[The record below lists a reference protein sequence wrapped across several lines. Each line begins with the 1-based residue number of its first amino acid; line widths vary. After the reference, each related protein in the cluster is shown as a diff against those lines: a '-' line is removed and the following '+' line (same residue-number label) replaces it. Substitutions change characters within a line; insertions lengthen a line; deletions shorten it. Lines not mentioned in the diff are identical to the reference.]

1 MERVQTEGESDDRE
15 VLRKGDSFAPLHERE
30 GKIKRGNEGDCER
43 AREREPERES
53 ESDRER
59 GSQRERKRGRNRERE
74 REREGG
80 SSETD
85 ENNEDFSVRKDLQ
98 NRTSVIKI

>member
-1 MERVQTEGESDDRE
+1 MEE
-15 VLRKGDSFAPLHERE
+15 
-30 GKIKRGNEGDCER
+30 
-43 AREREPERES
+43 
-53 ESDRER
+53 
-59 GSQRERKRGRNRERE
+59 ERE
-74 REREGG
+74 RSVYPRRQSWRRG

>member
-1 MERVQTEGESDDRE
+1 MDNKGKKKPRIKSERE
-15 VLRKGDSFAPLHERE
+15 VKREETERDTPRDG
-30 GKIKRGNEGDCER
+30 GK
-43 AREREPERES
+43 
-53 ESDRER
+53 
-59 GSQRERKRGRNRERE
+59 ERKVRLPEEAKLGWKR
-74 REREGG
+74 G

>member
-1 MERVQTEGESDDRE
+1 MEGGEGEE
-15 VLRKGDSFAPLHERE
+15 
-30 GKIKRGNEGDCER
+30 
-43 AREREPERES
+43 
-53 ESDRER
+53 RER
-59 GSQRERKRGRNRERE
+59 GTIERFSVKEIVCVSVRQRGRDKERE
-74 REREGG
+74 RERESERESKREKEREIESEREREEG